1 MRISTVT
8 IYEQSV
14 SSLNRQ
20 QSEYL
25 RVGQQIASGR
35 KVVRPSDDPQAA
47 SMAVGI
53 QQAKA
58 IDEQFARA
66 RVSVR
71 NTLSQEE
78 STLNAASDAISRAKT
93 LLVQAGNGSL
103 SDANRDAISKELKGI
118 YESLIGQANST
129 DGNGH
134 YLFGGYKDSSPPFQA
149 DSNGVVSYVG
159 DNQGHQQQVDSARW
173 IAGVDSGADIF
184 LSVPKGSGFVARAER
199 VIGNPPTTAT
209 VDNLGTL
216 TFSGPNVVDTAAA
229 GYGNGFGMTFS
240 VVSGQTYYSIDGG
253 APQAYQAGQSIS
265 YNGLSLSLDG
275 APADGD
281 KLLVN
286 PADQGNTNLFA
297 SLKQAIDVLAA
308 PTDMPEAK
316 AKLQNTMKSVGRE
329 LDNSM
334 NNILSVRASIGARLN
349 ELDALDSVGVNRT
362 LNYQQVLSDR
372 LDLDYNKAISDYS
385 LRQVGLQ
392 AAQKSFVDV
401 QKLSLF
407 NQM

>member
-20 QSEYL
+20 QSEFL
-25 RVGQQIASGR
+25 RIGQQIASGS
-35 KVVRPSDDPQAA
+35 KVTKPSDNPQAA
-47 SMAVGI
+47 AMTIGV

-58 IDEQFARA
+58 MEDQFAGA

-71 NTLSQEE
+71 NSLSQEE
-78 STLNAASDAISRAKT
+78 STLNTASDAISRAKT
-93 LLVQAGNGSL
+93 LLVQAGNGTL
-103 SDANRDAISKELKGI
+103 SDADRTAISQELKGI

-134 YLFGGYKDSSPPFQA
+134 YLFGGYQDNTPPFQA
-149 DSNGVVSYVG
+149 DGNGVVSYVG
-159 DNQGHQQQVDSARW
+159 DSAGHEQQVDSARW

-199 VIGNPPTTAT
+199 VIANPPSTST
-209 VDNLGTL
+209 VDNLGSM
-216 TFSGPNVVDTAAA
+216 TFSGPNVVDATAS
-229 GYGNGFGMTFS
+229 GYGSGFSIDFS
-240 VVSGQTYYSIDGG
+240 VVSGQTYYSVDGG
-253 APQAYQAGQSIS
+253 TAQAFQAGQSVS
-265 YNGLSLSLDG
+265 YNGLSLTLNG

-281 KLLVN
+281 KLQVS
-286 PADQGNTNLFA
+286 PADQGNTNLFT
-297 SLKQAIDVLAA
+297 SLKQAIDVLAS
-308 PTDMPEAK
+308 PTETVEAK
-316 AKLQNTMKSVGRE
+316 AKLQNTMSSVGRE
-329 LDNSM
+329 IDNNM
-334 NNILSVRASIGARLN
+334 NNVLSVRASIGARLN
-349 ELDALDSVGVNRT
+349 ELDTLDSVGDNRT
-362 LNYQQVLSDR
+362 LNYTQVLSDR
-372 LDLDYNKAISDYS
+372 LDLDYNQAISEYS

-407 NQM
+407 NQI

>member
-58 IDEQFARA
+58 IDDQFARA

-78 STLNAASDAISRAKT
+78 STLNTASDGISRAMT

-159 DNQGHQQQVDSARW
+159 DSEGHQQQVDSARW

-199 VIGNPPTTAT
+199 VIANPPSTAA
-209 VDNLGTL
+209 VDNLGTM

-253 APQAYQAGQSIS
+253 AQQAYQAGQSIS

-286 PADQGNTNLFA
+286 PADQGNTNLFV
-297 SLKQAIDVLAA
+297 SMKQAIDVLAA
-308 PTDMPEAK
+308 PTDTPEAK

-334 NNILSVRASIGARLN
+334 NNVLSVRASIGARLN

-392 AAQKSFVDV
+392 AAQKSFIDV